1 MSSSAQL
8 TINSTPQLVGRVAE
22 GVMQVWVHA
31 GGTMY
36 FGGNDQ
42 VSTTN
47 GFRLDKDDKY
57 GTQMP
62 EGNEIWAVAPAA
74 TTATLYVFTY
84 QL

>member
-1 MSSSAQL
+1 MASSAQL
-8 TINSTPQLVGRVAE
+8 TISTTPQLVGRVTE

-31 GGTMY
+31 GGTIY

-42 VSTTN
+42 VTTST

-62 EGNEIWAVAPAA
+62 EGNEIWAVASTPQ
-74 TTATLYVFTY
+74 TLYVFTY